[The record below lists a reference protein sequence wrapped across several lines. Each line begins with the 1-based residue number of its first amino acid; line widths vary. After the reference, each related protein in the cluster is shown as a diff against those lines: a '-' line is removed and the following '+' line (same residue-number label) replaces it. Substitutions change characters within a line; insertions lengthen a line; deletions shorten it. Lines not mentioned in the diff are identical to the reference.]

1 MKTAL
6 ITGITGQDGS
16 YLTELLLEKGYEVYG
31 TSRVL
36 NHSSSHLFRLSD
48 VLPDITLLEADLSNT
63 DSISAA
69 VKEAMPNEVYNLGA
83 QSSVASSWNHSIATA
98 ETTAVGTLRL
108 LEAVRTHVSDAR
120 YYQASSSDMFGI
132 SPPPQNEETVF
143 HPRSPYGVSK
153 AFAYWMTVNF
163 RESYQMFAANGILF
177 NHESPRRGFEY
188 LTRKVT
194 DGIAQIVARK
204 REKLQLGNLESVRDW
219 GFAGDYVQA
228 MWLTLQVDT
237 PDDFIIATG
246 ESHSV
251 REFVEKA
258 FARVGLDYQDYIII
272 DPELLRPAETSAL
285 LGDPAK
291 AKRCLGWE
299 PQISFDELVA
309 MMVDADL
316 KRYDL
321 L

>member
-1 MKTAL
+1 MKRAL
-6 ITGITGQDGS
+6 ITGISGQDGS
-16 YLTELLLEKGYEVYG
+16 YLTEFLLKKGYEVYG
-31 TSRVL
+31 TTRTL

-48 VLPDITLLEADLSNT
+48 VLSDITLLEANMSDT
-63 DSISAA
+63 ESINAA
-69 VKEAMPNEVYNLGA
+69 VREAMPDEVYNLGA
-83 QSSVASSWNHSIATA
+83 QSSIASSWNHSIATA
-98 ETTAVGTLRL
+98 ETTAIGTLRL
-108 LEAVRTHVSDAR
+108 LEAIRVHVPDAR

-132 SPPPQNEETVF
+132 SPPPQNEETPF

-153 AFAYWMTVNF
+153 AFAYWMTVSF
-163 RESYQMFAANGILF
+163 RESYKMFAANGILF
-177 NHESPRRGFEY
+177 NHESPRRGLEY

-194 DGIAQIVARK
+194 DGVAQIIARK
-204 REKLQLGNLESVRDW
+204 KEKLQLGNLESVRDW

-228 MWLTLQVDT
+228 MWMMLQVDI

-246 ESHSV
+246 EAHSV

-258 FARVGLDYQDYIII
+258 FARVDLDYQDYVVV
-272 DPELLRPAETSAL
+272 DPALLRPAETSSL

-291 AKRCLGWE
+291 AKHCLGWN
-299 PQISFDELVA
+299 PCVSFDELVA

-321 L
+321 M

>member
-31 TSRVL
+31 ITRTID
-36 NHSSSHLFRLSD
+36 HSSSHLHRLSD
-48 VLPDITLLEADLSNT
+48 LLSDITLLEADLS
-63 DSISAA
+63 DKDAIAAA
-69 VKEAMPNEVYNLGA
+69 VREAMPDEVYNLGA

-98 ETTAVGTLRL
+98 ETTAVGTLRV
-108 LEAVRTHVSDAR
+108 LEAVRAHASDAR

-132 SPPPQNEETVF
+132 SPPPQNEETAF

-153 AFAYWMTVNF
+153 LFAYWMTVNF
-163 RESYQMFAANGILF
+163 RESYQMFCANGILF
-177 NHESPRRGFEY
+177 NHESPRRGLEY

-194 DGIAQIVARK
+194 DGVAQIVARK
-204 REKLQLGNLESVRDW
+204 KEKLQLGNLESLRDW

-228 MWLTLQVDT
+228 MWMMLQIKT
-237 PDDFIIATG
+237 PNDFIIATG

-251 REFVEKA
+251 REFVKKA
-258 FARVGLDYQDYIII
+258 FTRVDLDYQDYVVV
-272 DPELLRPAETSAL
+272 DPALLRPAEASSL

-299 PQISFDELVA
+299 PQVSFDELVA

-316 KRYDL
+316 KRHDL

>member
-16 YLTELLLEKGYEVYG
+16 YLTEFLLERGYEVYG
-31 TSRVL
+31 TTRVL
-36 NHSSSHLFRLSD
+36 NRPSSHFYRLSD
-48 VLPDITLLEADLSNT
+48 VLSDITLLEADLSDKN
-63 DSISAA
+63 SIDAA
-69 VKEAMPNEVYNLGA
+69 VKEAMPDEVYNLGA

-98 ETTAVGTLRL
+98 ETTAVGTLRM
-108 LEAVRTHVSDAR
+108 LEAVRAHVSDAR
-120 YYQASSSDMFGI
+120 YYQASSSDMFGT
-132 SPPPQNEETVF
+132 SPPPQNEETAF
-143 HPRSPYGVSK
+143 HPRSPYGASK

-177 NHESPRRGFEY
+177 NHESPRRGLEY
-188 LTRKVT
+188 LTHKVT
-194 DGIAQIVARK
+194 DGVAQIIARK
-204 REKLQLGNLESVRDW
+204 KEKLKLGNLESVRDW

-228 MWLTLQVDT
+228 MWMMLQVDT

-258 FARVGLDYQDYIII
+258 FRRVDMDYQDYVVV
-272 DPELLRPAETSAL
+272 DPTLLRPAETSSL

-299 PQISFDELVA
+299 PNVSFDELVA